1 MTSRDRI
8 MAAFAGRRT
17 DRVPVF
23 DQTVFS
29 NVASAAMGRQLD
41 IGGGELRYREVCS
54 WMKGEAAHAEFVDKV
69 LRDVVWFYRKMGYD
83 MIRMP
88 WRETRRPSQQID
100 QNTFLF
106 GDRDGQWAVCKYS
119 PEAGSWHEI
128 DNYLREG
135 GADRLVA
142 DISRQ
147 VKAYKGPQRPGESAF
162 AEWDKLLAVAG
173 GDIAAACGAGGIG
186 ILMYEPA
193 WLEALYL
200 ETDLIREWHDQHAL
214 NQVAAIEAFHDRGAQ
229 VCLAGGDFCYNA
241 GPAYSPKLFNAVV
254 LPGLKRIVE
263 ACNRLG
269 MHYVFRTDGDIWTV
283 ADLLFKDTGCHGY
296 GEIDYSAG
304 MRLKKLREAYPR
316 LCLVGNI
323 DCAGVLV
330 KGTADDVRRAVDENL
345 RETGGIGHVLGS
357 SNSVLHETPPEN
369 YLAMVDAAK
378 AWRP

>member
-8 MAAFAGRRT
+8 MAAFSGQRT
-17 DRVPVF
+17 NRVPVF

-54 WMKGEAAHAEFVDKV
+54 WMKGEAAHAEFVDKMV
-69 LRDVVWFYRKMGYD
+69 RDVVWLYREIGYD

-88 WRETRRPSQQID
+88 WRETRRPTRQID
-100 QNTFLF
+100 QHTFLF
-106 GDRDGQWAVCKYS
+106 GDRDDVWAVCKYS
-119 PEAGSWHEI
+119 PESGSWHET

-135 GADRLVA
+135 GVDHLVA
-142 DISRQ
+142 DIRRQ

-162 AEWDKLLAVAG
+162 AEWDKLLALAG
-173 GDIAAACGAGGIG
+173 ADVAAACGAGGIG

-200 ETDLIREWHDQHAL
+200 ETDLIRAWHDQHAL
-214 NQVAAIEAFHDRGAQ
+214 NQVAAVEAFRERGAQ

-241 GPAYSPKLFNAVV
+241 GPAYSPELFKAVV
-254 LPGLKRIVE
+254 LPGLRQIVE

-283 ADLLFKDTGCHGY
+283 ADLLFADAGCHGY

-304 MRLKKLREAYPR
+304 MRLKQLREVYPR
-316 LCLVGNI
+316 LCLLGNI
-323 DCAGVLV
+323 DCAGVLI

-345 RETGGIGHVLGS
+345 RETRGIGHVLGS

-369 YLAMVDAAK
+369 YLAMVETAK